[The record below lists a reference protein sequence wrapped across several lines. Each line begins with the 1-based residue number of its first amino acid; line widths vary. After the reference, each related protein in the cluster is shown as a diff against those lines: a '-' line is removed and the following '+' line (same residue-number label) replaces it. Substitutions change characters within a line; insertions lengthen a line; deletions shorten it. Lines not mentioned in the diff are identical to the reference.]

1 MDYLIYHNC
10 NCRLCLDIHSF
21 KVTWYR
27 AGRVRDTS
35 SHPRS
40 TVPPPRSTV
49 PPPPAVRRPSAVADP
64 RVADPFCSRPS
75 RLACGRGSS
84 PPRLVSHPAH
94 RRCCSRGRPSRF
106 VAVVPRPPL
115 VAAVPR
121 LPPSRPAAVAH
132 AARRG
137 LCCCIF
143 FRGVRLCFWTPP
155 RRPPLLCCA
164 ALFWLVF
171 ALCWLVC
178 CCTGAL
184 PSLCSLV

>member
-10 NCRLCLDIHSF
+10 RLCLYIHSF

-94 RRCCSRGRPSRF
+94 RRCCTRGRPSRF

-121 LPPSRPAAVAH
+121 LSAVACCSSRH
-132 AARRG
+132 FRSPLVAASSSAARRG
-137 LCCCIF
+137 
-143 FRGVRLCFWTPP
+143 
-155 RRPPLLCCA
+155 
-164 ALFWLVF
+164 
-171 ALCWLVC
+171 VC
-178 CCTGAL
+178 HH
-184 PSLCSLV
+184 